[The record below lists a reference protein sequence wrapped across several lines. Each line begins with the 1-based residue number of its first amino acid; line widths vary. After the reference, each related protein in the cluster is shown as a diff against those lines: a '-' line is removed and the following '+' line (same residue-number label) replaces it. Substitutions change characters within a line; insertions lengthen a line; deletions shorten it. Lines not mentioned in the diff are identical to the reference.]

1 MTDANRDLDDA
12 IQALVNVAI
21 RRGAWAV
28 ECQHSP
34 TRARE
39 AARLSVELAT
49 AKNALRRLFLERVV
63 LREVGLDGTPIL
75 ERVP

>member
-1 MTDANRDLDDA
+1 MNPELEQAIADLET
-12 IQALVNVAI
+12 VAT
-21 RRGAWAV
+21 RRGAWCC
-28 ECQHSP
+28 EGMDSP

-39 AARLSVELAT
+39 GARLSIELEN
-49 AKNALRRLFLERVV
+49 AKNALRFLFKERVV